1 MSTDVVKIS
10 NKAYTILQD
19 VESRL
24 RRRNYF
30 RTYTETSKNTLTN
43 EELKLL
49 KDLGL
54 NDSKMI
60 NTLKLYL
67 PTFFDN
73 LYMCSSDASMILHK
87 NCNIPYFVLWSIMI
101 ANKQATDERLRENR
115 FKEST
120 HLLGVAINTAT
131 VNQLRPKLDEYDE
144 LFQLIVINPA
154 SPPIPIP
161 LHHFMLGPG
170 VNPVKPAVKPVK
182 PAVKPVKPAVKP
194 AKPRPND
201 RENAI
206 NAMFTIMLINNKNN
220 SENENNAT
228 DLSTQLMELD
238 QSRRNP
244 PLYTFTQKG
253 STCASDSLFTI
264 LLQTNL
270 IKQIFIDNSEQI
282 IRNKLDKSLIHAFKR
297 YINMLTLESTHVA
310 SAKGAKGRRGS
321 INLTEKHGESIL
333 KTMSDDCSIGLTRT
347 QITKYLTDLQ
357 AKLLPTIPTI
367 KNLFFFNGGEFKTN
381 IDNMTIGKKNL
392 NNIQGILITH
402 SESSSAAVETKTR
415 KGHAIAIIQIN
426 DNWYISNN
434 EIGMLELIHDQ
445 AFIPMLL
452 YKLYN
457 TTSHTD
463 EIFKLHTQP
472 DKTYLFNFA
481 NGYQY
486 PVSAVSTDN
495 VSIVDA
501 RRIIVF
507 GENGENVENTK
518 LTNIYKNFNKNDAE
532 YILYL
537 NTIL

>member
-24 RRRNYF
+24 RRRKYF
-30 RTYTETSKNTLTN
+30 KTYTETTKNTLTN

-54 NDSKMI
+54 EDSNMI
-60 NTLKLYL
+60 NTLKFYL

-154 SPPIPIP
+154 SPPIP

-170 VNPVKPAVKPVK
+170 TKPEVKPVKPVVKPAVKPG
-182 PAVKPVKPAVKP
+182 
-194 AKPRPND
+194 PNA
-201 RENAI
+201 RENSI
-206 NAMFTIMLINNKNN
+206 NAMFTIMLINNNKKGNKI
-220 SENENNAT
+220 ENNAT
-228 DLSTQLMELD
+228 DVSTQLIELD
-238 QSRRNP
+238 QTRRNP

-282 IRNKLDKSLIHAFKR
+282 ISNNLDKSLIHAFKR

-310 SAKGAKGRRGS
+310 SAKGRRGS

-333 KTMSDDCSIGLTRT
+333 KTMSDDCSIGLTRS

-392 NNIQGILITH
+392 NNIHGFLITH
-402 SESSSAAVETKTR
+402 SENSSAEVETKTTK

-426 DNWYISNN
+426 NNWYISNN
-434 EIGMLELIHDQ
+434 EIGMLELINDQ
-445 AFIPMLL
+445 VFIPMLL
-452 YKLYN
+452 YKLYK
-457 TTSHTD
+457 TTAHTD

-472 DKTYLFNFA
+472 NKTYLFNFA

-486 PVSAVSTDN
+486 PVSAVSSN

-501 RRIIVF
+501 SRIIVF
-507 GENGENVENTK
+507 GENGENVENK
-518 LTNIYKNFNKNDAE
+518 QLTNIYKNFNKNDAE
-532 YILYL
+532 YILFL
-537 NTIL
+537 NTFFS